1 MQSIYRGDFM
11 KKTKSLSIL
20 TILALLTLS
29 AGYMTYTMASQHTDD
44 LALTTAVGVIL
55 ILLMYG
61 ALLFK
66 QFTFVNQI
74 NEKDNNQIILDSIL
88 SSIEEMEKE
97 AIMQTPF
104 PSDIDEEDN
113 KEEITSPDLF
123 EINYGRNNDSN
134 WTTQTSIQRN

>member
-20 TILALLTLS
+20 TILALLTLC
-29 AGYMTYTMASQHTDD
+29 AGYMTYAMASQHTDD
-44 LALTTAVGVIL
+44 LALTTAVGVTL

-134 WTTQTSIQRN
+134 WTTQKT